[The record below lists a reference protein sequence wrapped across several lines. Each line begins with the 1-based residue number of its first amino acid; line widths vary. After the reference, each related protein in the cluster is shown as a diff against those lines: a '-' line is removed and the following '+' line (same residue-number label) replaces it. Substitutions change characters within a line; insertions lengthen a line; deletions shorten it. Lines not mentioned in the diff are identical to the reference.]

1 LGARIIMVASGKG
14 GTGKSTISVLAGGR
28 IAAARQKVLLVELD
42 SGLRSVD
49 IISGVYGK
57 TVYDIEDVLS
67 GRCSGEK
74 AVVESPLY
82 PGLSVISAPYEGG
95 EVTVEALRV
104 LCEKMQDYF
113 DYLILDTAA
122 GMGAP
127 FRAAMACAQQALL
140 VLGADPVSLRDGR
153 IVSDT
158 LSDSGMK
165 DIRLVVNRVTP
176 RSFQS
181 GMVRDLDEC
190 IDTVCAQLIAVIPE
204 SREIQLAA
212 AKGEAL
218 PSGCLGYEALDRLAR
233 RILGHRVGLAVL

>member
-1 LGARIIMVASGKG
+1 MVASGKG

-28 IAAARQKVLLVELD
+28 LAAAGRHVLLVELD

-95 EVTVEALRV
+95 EVQTEALAA
-104 LCEKMQDYF
+104 LCDKMKGYF
-113 DYLILDTAA
+113 DYLLLDTAA
-122 GMGAP
+122 GIGAP
-127 FRAAMACAQQALL
+127 LRAAMACAQQALL
-140 VLGADPVSLRDGR
+140 VLPADPVSLRDGR

-158 LSDSGMK
+158 LFGAGLT
-165 DIRLVVNRVTP
+165 DIRLVLNRVGPNTF
-176 RSFQS
+176 RT
-181 GMVRDLDEC
+181 GVVRDLDEC

-204 SREIQLAA
+204 SAELQLAA
-212 AKGEAL
+212 AQGTAL
-218 PSGCLGYEALDRLAR
+218 PRECLAFTAVDHLAR
-233 RILGHRVGLAVL
+233 RIMGERVALAVR